1 MDEAALREL
10 ICELG
15 RRLYARG
22 LVAATDGNLSVRL
35 GDGLYL
41 VTPSGVCKGYMAPGD
56 LVIADGAGRLVRG
69 AGKVTSE
76 FFTHLAAYE
85 ERPDIAAVVHAHP
98 PMATAATLAGV
109 DMTLPLLP
117 ELVAAVGGVPTCP
130 YATPG
135 TREGADAVRAAIR
148 EADAVLLDRHGA
160 LTVGTSL
167 LDAYY
172 KMEKIEHGV
181 AVTLAALAHATP
193 APLDADQLRR
203 VVIART
209 EYGAKGKMGPLG
221 PG

>member
-1 MDEAALREL
+1 MEDMALREL

-35 GDGLYL
+35 EGGLYL
-41 VTPSGVCKGYMAPGD
+41 VTPSGVCKGYMAPED
-56 LVIADGAGRLVRG
+56 LVIADGKGQLVAGT
-69 AGKVTSE
+69 GKVTSE

-98 PMATAATLAGV
+98 PMATAATLAGI
-109 DMTLPLLP
+109 DMQVPLLP
-117 ELVAAVGGVPTCP
+117 ELVAAVGGIPTCP

-135 TREGADAVRAAIR
+135 TAEGADAVREAIR
-148 EADAVLLDRHGA
+148 QADAVLLDRHGA

-172 KMEKIEHGV
+172 KMEKIEHGA
-181 AVTLAALAHATP
+181 AVTLAALVHGTP
-193 APLDADQLRR
+193 ARLDADQIAR
-203 VVIART
+203 VVVART
-209 EYGAKGKMGPLG
+209 EYGAKGRLG
-221 PG
+221 PFGE

>member
-1 MDEAALREL
+1 MEKDFEFREL
-10 ICELG
+10 ICDLG

-35 GDGLYL
+35 EGGVFL
-41 VTPSGVCKGYMAPGD
+41 VTPSGVCKGHMAPED
-56 LVIADGAGRLVRG
+56 LLIADARGQRVAGT
-69 AGKVTSE
+69 GKVTSE

-98 PMATAATLAGV
+98 PMATAATLAGI
-109 DMTLPLLP
+109 DMRVPLLP
-117 ELVAAVGGVPTCP
+117 ELVAAVGGIPTCP

-135 TREGADAVRAAIR
+135 TPEGADAVRGAIR

-172 KMEKIEHGV
+172 KMEKIEHGA
-181 AVTLAALAHATP
+181 AVTLAALMHGTP
-193 APLDADQLRR
+193 SRLDPDQIAR
-203 VVIART
+203 VVVART
-209 EYGAKGKMGPLG
+209 EYGAKGKMGPMG
-221 PG
+221 